1 MRRKFLDLS
10 MVPAC
15 SSKLWCFEW
24 NGILSIPQVRR
35 KPSPHE
41 ENITHMSS
49 LKTSSKKATHW
60 NEINQRKFP
69 TEPSNFVWL
78 FAIYIWVLTCYTYLP
93 MFSRM
98 GEYQESVTNVSMVAD
113 LARNPPNSLNESHLA
128 ETAGP
133 GTPGR
138 STTENWE
145 AGTSHRRAS
154 VCGSNPV
161 RGLEEV
167 AMKRVSERRS
177 KMTAW
182 SQTQQ
187 FAGSSQQTIFGD
199 PTFLVPFS
207 LFWTVPR

>member
-1 MRRKFLDLS
+1 MLYIFAHVLQNGWIPGERDKCKHGSWPRKK
-10 MVPAC
+10 PA
-15 SSKLWCFEW
+15 KQFK
-24 NGILSIPQVRR
+24 R
-35 KPSPHE
+35 KS
-41 ENITHMSS
+41 
-49 LKTSSKKATHW
+49 
-60 NEINQRKFP
+60 
-69 TEPSNFVWL
+69 
-78 FAIYIWVLTCYTYLP
+78 
-93 MFSRM
+93 
-98 GEYQESVTNVSMVAD
+98 
-113 LARNPPNSLNESHLA
+113 LA
-128 ETAGP
+128 ETAELTESTIISLAWAGGKKITQAAGP